1 MSMTRYMTEFSR
13 KQLLLMGSLLLSV
26 GLSTWMFW
34 QERDM
39 SAERQEISVVPTVAP
54 TAVGAQVHTT
64 DLPTPLPL
72 GLVTRS
78 YVPVTL
84 DPFAPLAVIEPP
96 RPKPP
101 EPTNVVE
108 VPKAPALPFQYMG
121 KLVDTE
127 SSVNSGGASSSA
139 TLTKIVVYLVRG
151 NETFSVSPGDAI
163 DANYEFVG
171 LEGETLVFKYIP
183 LSERQTLTT
192 GQLP

>member
-1 MSMTRYMTEFSR
+1 MTRYKAEFSR

-34 QERDM
+34 QERDTG
-39 SAERQEISVVPTVAP
+39 AERQEISVVPTAAT
-54 TAVGAQVHTT
+54 TAVGVQVPAT
-64 DLPTPLPL
+64 DFPAPLTL

-78 YVPVTL
+78 YVPVTT

-101 EPTNVVE
+101 EPTKVVE

-121 KLVDTE
+121 KLIDSE
-127 SSVNSGGASSSA
+127 SSVNSGGASTSV
-139 TLTKIVVYLVRG
+139 TLTKVVVYLVRG

-163 DANYEFVG
+163 DTNYEFVG